1 MKNPF
6 KSFAVF
12 VIMIL
17 AIAFLGSCSAPQK
30 GFNYSKHSAKGKQLS
45 KQAVKRNKGKNMTE
59 YKCKR
64 HRSKW

>member
-6 KSFAVF
+6 KSFVLF
-12 VIMIL
+12 LIVI
-17 AIAFLGSCSAPQK
+17 AIISFLGSCSSPQK

-59 YKCKR
+59 YKCQR

>member
-17 AIAFLGSCSAPQK
+17 TIALLGSCSASSH
-30 GFNYSKHSAKGKQLS
+30 GYNYSQHSKKGSKLS
-45 KQAVKRNKGKNMTE
+45 KQAIKRNRGNDLVDF
-59 YKCKR
+59 KCRGR
-64 HRSKW
+64 H